1 MTKSE
6 LKKLINEVLSETQF
20 LKEGLPT
27 GKSKNAKS
35 SAITLNAIC
44 NLILR
49 PDLQNKALKA
59 ASDIINLI
67 DDDEDNTVIN
77 EVQAVNLDL
86 NKIQDVRIAYSGPVG
101 SKDPIDAYAVS
112 AKYQGRALTAVELE
126 WLNDNHFGIVQDIA
140 RNLPTSSPRSPRS

>member
-44 NLILR
+44 NLIQR

-67 DDDEDNTVIN
+67 DDDNTVIN

-140 RNLPTSSPRSPRS
+140 RNLPSSEPYIRGPVR